1 MHSLSSRYFSFVTS
15 VNLVSHHGKTRLLR
29 NNTPHLFF
37 LTHQQI
43 YQLNFRNPSRRMFLL
58 YSYYCSYSL
67 RHHLLPLKPSTCT
80 LTTLWTFHWNWL
92 KPCSYKYPRS
102 ANALWSILVV
112 FPAFKTLHVHH
123 YKEDLVYN
131 FWESY
136 LIEEKVVINFQIRE
150 TKERWHGPSNYCIRG
165 TLFLFK
171 YADFLDCNTV
181 SFKNCMCI

>member
-15 VNLVSHHGKTRLLR
+15 VNLLSHHGKTRLLT
-29 NNTPHLFF
+29 NNTLHLFF
-37 LTHQQI
+37 LT
-43 YQLNFRNPSRRMFLL
+43 
-58 YSYYCSYSL
+58 
-67 RHHLLPLKPSTCT
+67 HHLLPLKPSTCT